1 MDSWPD
7 TSPRRHHSPRP
18 PWALKYSSSSCHRD
32 FRRRLSTMRSR
43 LRSLSA
49 PHRAAIGSWLADTSP
64 RRRTAKA
71 LDDRRL
77 AGHLV
82 LQFSPS
88 TVLLREDQNEIER
101 NWVTLSSDISRRLL
115 IKMVLCKSFNFRQTN
130 RMVIKHD
137 EGRNCY
143 LTKTWI
149 PSSVKEKDSLLGGY
163 LQCTWT
169 VTSLT
174 TAPTNLE
181 PCARH
186 CSFVPRYSRVTVPMN
201 NWLTMAWTPSSADG
215 WLSED
220 ISTLSC
226 HHVTLGAGR
235 PEIELEGWVEVN
247 IGR

>member
-32 FRRRLSTMRSR
+32 FRLSTMRSR

-82 LQFSPS
+82 LLFSPS
-88 TVLLREDQNEIER
+88 TVLLREDQNEKER

-137 EGRNCY
+137 EGRNGN

-149 PSSVKEKDSLLGGY
+149 PSSVKE
-163 LQCTWT
+163 
-169 VTSLT
+169 
-174 TAPTNLE
+174 
-181 PCARH
+181 RI
-186 CSFVPRYSRVTVPMN
+186 RYSEGTYSV
-201 NWLTMAWTPSSADG
+201 LE
-215 WLSED
+215 LS
-220 ISTLSC
+220 LPWQRR
-226 HHVTLGAGR
+226 R
-235 PEIELEGWVEVN
+235 PTWSPVLDTAASFQDTRASPCQWI
-247 IGR
+247 IG

>member
-1 MDSWPD
+1 
-7 TSPRRHHSPRP
+7 
-18 PWALKYSSSSCHRD
+18 
-32 FRRRLSTMRSR
+32 MRSR

-88 TVLLREDQNEIER
+88 TVLLREVEKER

-137 EGRNCY
+137 EGRNGN
-143 LTKTWI
+143 LTKT
-149 PSSVKEKDSLLGGY
+149 
-163 LQCTWT
+163 
-169 VTSLT
+169 
-174 TAPTNLE
+174 
-181 PCARH
+181 
-186 CSFVPRYSRVTVPMN
+186 
-201 NWLTMAWTPSSADG
+201 
-215 WLSED
+215 
-220 ISTLSC
+220 
-226 HHVTLGAGR
+226 
-235 PEIELEGWVEVN
+235 
-247 IGR
+247 